1 MVRIGPPHKNRETRG
16 RKIFFLFFSGLKAG
30 FLFCAKKKMVN
41 DRKDKGRI
49 KIEAKSILGDDR
61 KDRRGYFSYS

>member
-1 MVRIGPPHKNRETRG
+1 MG
-16 RKIFFLFFSGLKAG
+16 
-30 FLFCAKKKMVN
+30 N

-61 KDRRGYFSYS
+61 KDRKNIIYFFKKKEKNIREYKRALKE

>member
-1 MVRIGPPHKNRETRG
+1 MG
-16 RKIFFLFFSGLKAG
+16 
-30 FLFCAKKKMVN
+30 N

>member
-1 MVRIGPPHKNRETRG
+1 LGPHTKTGKQEEENLLSLLFRFEG
-16 RKIFFLFFSGLKAG
+16 RFSILCQK
-30 FLFCAKKKMVN
+30 KKKMGN